1 MSGMAITALWAS
13 EFSNGIQA
21 NATCRLH
28 RAAFHRTPR
37 RISLARISNG
47 LIKGI
52 GVLACK
58 EERQLRKL
66 LAVKFSSTDSQ
77 ESAAGLNRESEVDD
91 KGRNPPVL
99 TIIAGIVVFLLFSW
113 VLGSIVLF
121 IVGLFLK

>member
-37 RISLARISNG
+37 RRISNG